1 MRFKTGVKICFEE
14 IKGIRSRVLSIFT
27 ENNEVVLGD
36 FKEFCFLNRCC
47 KWAQMV
53 HLVESYK

>member
-1 MRFKTGVKICFEE
+1 MRFKICAKIFFEE
-14 IKGIRSRVLSIFT
+14 ITGVRSEVRSIFS

-36 FKEFCFLNRCC
+36 SKYIFLTWCY